1 MAGGGDPLTGWFNVA
16 AFQRPSGVGDYGNSP
31 RHVVQ
36 QPGVRNWN
44 LSLFKN
50 VQIGG
55 ARTIQYRLE
64 AYNVLN
70 TVEYQDIDRTARFD
84 PAGNQI
90 NPNFGTAVGIT
101 SPTRPP
107 RVMQMS
113 LRFSF

>member
-1 MAGGGDPLTGWFNVA
+1 MAGARDPLTGYFNVA

-31 RHVVQ
+31 RNVVQ

-44 LSLFKN
+44 LAIYKN
-50 VQIGG
+50 FTLGG
-55 ARTIQYRLE
+55 PRSFQYRLE

-70 TVEYQDIDRTARFD
+70 AVQFKDVDRTARFD

-90 NPNFGTAVGIT
+90 NPNFGTAVAI
-101 SPTRPP
+101 SNPTRPP
-107 RVMQMS
+107 RVLQMS